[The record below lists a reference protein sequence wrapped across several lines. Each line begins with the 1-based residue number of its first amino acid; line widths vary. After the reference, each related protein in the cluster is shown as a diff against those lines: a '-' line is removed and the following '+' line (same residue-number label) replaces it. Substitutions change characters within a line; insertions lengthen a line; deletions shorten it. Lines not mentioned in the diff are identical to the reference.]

1 MGRVDPRRAWRPPH
15 RPAEAAPWTAWPPSA
30 WPWRA
35 TCWWPP
41 STGPGS
47 DLNAVD
53 DQLHADLA
61 SFFAALKR
69 ERGARAALL
78 TGSKRAFSAG
88 GDFDWFP
95 SLRSVERLDHLR
107 RDAKQMIWDL
117 LDVEMP
123 IVAGVNGPA
132 VGLGA
137 SIALLCDVVV
147 MAESAVIADPHVR
160 VGIVAGDGGAAIW
173 PLLVGPL
180 LAKRYLLT
188 GDPVTAADAERLGLV
203 TEVAADAEVASP
215 GEGVGGAPGGRRA
228 ARPPRHQ
235 GRGQRAAQAGAA
247 RQLRPLDRARAAAVP
262 HPGSR
267 GGDGRA
273 AGRATAALRGAVAR
287 DRGATLTR

>member
-1 MGRVDPRRAWRPPH
+1 MDSLATIGVAVEGDVLVATIDRA
-15 RPAEAAPWTAWPPSA
+15 
-30 WPWRA
+30 
-35 TCWWPP
+35 
-41 STGPGS
+41 GS

-69 ERGARAALL
+69 ERGARAAVL

-88 GDFDWFP
+88 GDFAWFP

-117 LDVEMP
+117 LDVEIP
-123 IVAGVNGPA
+123 VVAGLNGPA

-173 PLLVGPL
+173 PLLLGPL

-188 GDPVTAADAERLGLV
+188 GDPVTAAEAERLGLV
-203 TEVAADAEVASP
+203 TEVVADREVAP
-215 GEGVGGAPGGRRA
+215 RARAWAELLAAGAPLALRGTKAAVNAQLKRA
-228 ARPPRHQ
+228 LLDSFDVSTALELPLFLSRDHEEALAALRERRPPRFE
-235 GRGQRAAQAGAA
+235 GR
-247 RQLRPLDRARAAAVP
+247 
-262 HPGSR
+262 
-267 GGDGRA
+267 
-273 AGRATAALRGAVAR
+273 
-287 DRGATLTR
+287 